1 MQSATG
7 PPLCRACNN
16 QADLCDVCGGRV
28 LAPLMGPASVRGRR
42 WAEEVI
48 RSLVKRWPDRWP
60 RSSKSL
66 MLAMKHVYD
75 LAPASME
82 LQRRLA
88 AACVEAAAKRY
99 AELTDYLMR
108 RRLAMV
114 PGPDDDVTVN
124 PLVSDDDEPK

>member
-1 MQSATG
+1 
-7 PPLCRACNN
+7 
-16 QADLCDVCGGRV
+16 
-28 LAPLMGPASVRGRR
+28 
-42 WAEEVI
+42 
-48 RSLVKRWPDRWP
+48 
-60 RSSKSL
+60 
-66 MLAMKHVYD
+66 
-75 LAPASME
+75 ME

-88 AACVEAAAKRY
+88 VACVEAAAKRY